1 MNIPPM
7 NMRHPLPPGPPG
19 PPMMGGVG
27 GPPPPMPMPMPIVM
41 PPHRGGGGGMGR
53 SPFTN
58 TVLITNIPSFFTGYQ
73 QVRDWLYP
81 CGTAKSCLFYP
92 RPPKRNNKKEGSGSG
107 NGDPY
112 DGEGGANNDS
122 SRRVGGGDGDG
133 SDANRTKKKAVLV
146 NMLNPDQAM
155 KVVASFRK
163 FSDKLDDRYK
173 GIRCCMVPS
182 APDVPLPPPLVDETA
197 QTVLGE
203 KLWHNFIGLETAHAE
218 HEHEPG
224 VGGSGGGS
232 DKASRDAKHETGGGS
247 NSNSNKKGEDDDTKP
262 KLLDADKV
270 AAAAGGAGAYDAD
283 EDPLNAPQVLEAVK
297 AFRRKL
303 DQTHGIQ
310 KTQRMELVAKK
321 LGELRPR
328 IRAQV
333 DAETKNRREQ
343 QQQQLQLQRPGGAL
357 LPPPVVP
364 LPAPPQAS
372 SLPQPPLPGVP
383 PPLPPAALG
392 LPPPPRGAVA
402 DSGKRGRSNLP
413 AWMTQQ
419 QQQQQQAQGA
429 LSEDGPEAKKA
440 KTPVSSYPSHFPSSL
455 PPSSHPVLRQFLA
468 NQVKESMGEE
478 EATLIDFL
486 YTHILQ
492 GKGTSE
498 LFQELQVV
506 LEEEADGFLKAV
518 WAKVQEI
525 QPQN

>member
-1 MNIPPM
+1 MSAPP
-7 NMRHPLPPGPPG
+7 PLPIGGPP
-19 PPMMGGVG
+19 PPLPG
-27 GPPPPMPMPMPIVM
+27 GPPPPMPVGGLPPPNMGNMRHLPPPGPPIM
-41 PPHRGGGGGMGR
+41 GGGPPPLPPRGGGMGR

-58 TVLITNIPSFFTGYQ
+58 TLLITNIPSFVGGYQ

-81 CGTAKSCLFYP
+81 CGTAKTCLFYP
-92 RPPKRNNKKEGSGSG
+92 RPPKRKKEGGDPSNNDEGADCMDDASG
-107 NGDPY
+107 N
-112 DGEGGANNDS
+112 
-122 SRRVGGGDGDG
+122 
-133 SDANRTKKKAVLV
+133 KKKTVLV

-155 KVVASFRK
+155 KVVASFKK
-163 FSDKLDDRYK
+163 FSSKLDDRYMD
-173 GIRCCMVPS
+173 IRCCMVPS
-182 APDVPLPPPLVDETA
+182 SPDVPLPPPLVDESA

-203 KLWHNFIGLETAHAE
+203 KLWQNFVSLETSHAE
-218 HEHEPG
+218 THDGTGDDTNHKG
-224 VGGSGGGS
+224 TKASAVSGNNATGS
-232 DKASRDAKHETGGGS
+232 DNTKDDTKNTGSASK
-247 NSNSNKKGEDDDTKP
+247 NKEDDDSKP

-303 DQTHGIQ
+303 DQTHGSQ
-310 KTQRMELVAKK
+310 KTQRMEMVAKK
-321 LGELRPR
+321 LRELRPR

-333 DAETKNRREQ
+333 DAETKNRREK
-343 QQQQLQLQRPGGAL
+343 RAPPPPVP
-357 LPPPVVP
+357 LPPP
-364 LPAPPQAS
+364 
-372 SLPQPPLPGVP
+372 SLPQPPLPGGGP
-383 PPLPPAALG
+383 PPPSLG
-392 LPPPPRGAVA
+392 LPLPPRGAMA

-419 QQQQQQAQGA
+419 QQQGMA
-429 LSEDGPEAKKA
+429 EDEPGSKKA
-440 KTPVSSYPSHFPSSL
+440 KTAASDYPSHFPSTL
-455 PPSSHPVLRQFLA
+455 PPSSHPMLRQFLA

-498 LFQELQVV
+498 LLQELQVV

-525 QPQN
+525 QKQS